1 MTQPPSQP
9 HALSLG
15 PVEPGQQWRTFRGGQ
30 PWVTVGPEH
39 FARLTSLTLWRAT
52 LDSRATRVIPNLSA
66 EATVPGMQFD
76 AFFELCR
83 MYSAWAEASRAELVA
98 EPWRGAYFKGR
109 PVWKHHVKRDSEGH
123 VINHKT
129 FSATF
134 FLPRQIAGVASFQ
147 SIDPEFGQDQFRRVP
162 RTGDVIQILG
172 PLVGTWIQQVGDLG
186 KVRWKFR
193 TGIYRPEGDQLPMG
207 LTPVWLDHNPPDGD
221 LSKLDYNRVPVLPA
235 FANHEV
241 SPPPAWP

>member
-1 MTQPPSQP
+1 
-9 HALSLG
+9 
-15 PVEPGQQWRTFRGGQ
+15 
-30 PWVTVGPEH
+30 
-39 FARLTSLTLWRAT
+39 
-52 LDSRATRVIPNLSA
+52 
-66 EATVPGMQFD
+66 MQFD

-83 MYSAWAEASRAELVA
+83 IYSAWAEASRAELVA

-134 FLPRQIAGVASFQ
+134 SLPRQIAGVASFQ

-193 TGIYRPEGDQLPMG
+193 TGIYRPEGDQLQMG

-235 FANHEV
+235 FANHEGMELTEAQRAALAN
-241 SPPPAWP
+241 PARYRQVLDATGELHRKLLAEHELYLQQQQQGEEAA

>member
-1 MTQPPSQP
+1 
-9 HALSLG
+9 
-15 PVEPGQQWRTFRGGQ
+15 
-30 PWVTVGPEH
+30 
-39 FARLTSLTLWRAT
+39 
-52 LDSRATRVIPNLSA
+52 
-66 EATVPGMQFD
+66 MQFD

-98 EPWRGAYFKGR
+98 ELWRGAYFKGR
-109 PVWKHHVKRDSEGH
+109 PVWKHHVKRDSEG
-123 VINHKT
+123 
-129 FSATF
+129 
-134 FLPRQIAGVASFQ
+134 QIARVASFQ

-193 TGIYRPEGDQLPMG
+193 TGIYRPEGDQLQIG

-235 FANHEV
+235 FANHEGMELTEAQRAALAN
-241 SPPPAWP
+241 PARYQQVLDATGELHMKLLAEHELYLQQQQQGEEAA

>member
-1 MTQPPSQP
+1 MPSPP
-9 HALSLG
+9 LSL
-15 PVEPGQQWRTFRGGQ
+15 VKEI
-30 PWVTVGPEH
+30 
-39 FARLTSLTLWRAT
+39 A
-52 LDSRATRVIPNLSA
+52 
-66 EATVPGMQFD
+66 
-76 AFFELCR
+76 
-83 MYSAWAEASRAELVA
+83 
-98 EPWRGAYFKGR
+98 KG
-109 PVWKHHVKRDSEGH
+109 VWKHHVKRGGEGH

-147 SIDPEFGQDQFRRVP
+147 SIDPKFGQDQFRRVP

-172 PLVGTWIQQVGDLG
+172 PLVGTCIQQVGDLG

-193 TGIYRPEGDQLPMG
+193 TGIHRPEGDQLQMG

-235 FANHEV
+235 FANHEM

>member
-1 MTQPPSQP
+1 
-9 HALSLG
+9 
-15 PVEPGQQWRTFRGGQ
+15 
-30 PWVTVGPEH
+30 
-39 FARLTSLTLWRAT
+39 
-52 LDSRATRVIPNLSA
+52 
-66 EATVPGMQFD
+66 MQFD

-83 MYSAWAEASRAELVA
+83 MYLAWAEASRAELVA

-109 PVWKHHVKRDSEGH
+109 PVWKHHVKTDSEGH

-147 SIDPEFGQDQFRRVP
+147 SIDPEFGQDHFRRVP
-162 RTGDVIQILG
+162 RTGDVIQILA
-172 PLVGTWIQQVGDLG
+172 PLVGTWVQQVGDLG

-193 TGIYRPEGDQLPMG
+193 TGIYRPEGDQLQMG
-207 LTPVWLDHNPPDGD
+207 LTPVLLDHNPPDGD
-221 LSKLDYNRVPVLPA
+221 LSKLDYNRVVPVLPA

>member
-1 MTQPPSQP
+1 
-9 HALSLG
+9 
-15 PVEPGQQWRTFRGGQ
+15 
-30 PWVTVGPEH
+30 
-39 FARLTSLTLWRAT
+39 
-52 LDSRATRVIPNLSA
+52 
-66 EATVPGMQFD
+66 MQFD

-123 VINHKT
+123 
-129 FSATF
+129 
-134 FLPRQIAGVASFQ
+134 IAGVASFQ
-147 SIDPEFGQDQFRRVP
+147 SFDPEFGQDQFRRVP

-193 TGIYRPEGDQLPMG
+193 TGIYRPEGDQLQMG
-207 LTPVWLDHNPPDGD
+207 LTPVWLDHTPPDGD
-221 LSKLDYNRVPVLPA
+221 LSKLYYNRVPVLPA
-235 FANHEV
+235 FANHEGMELTEAQRAALAN
-241 SPPPAWP
+241 PARYQQVLDATGELHRKLLAEHELYLQQQQQGEEAAKDFCVIFV